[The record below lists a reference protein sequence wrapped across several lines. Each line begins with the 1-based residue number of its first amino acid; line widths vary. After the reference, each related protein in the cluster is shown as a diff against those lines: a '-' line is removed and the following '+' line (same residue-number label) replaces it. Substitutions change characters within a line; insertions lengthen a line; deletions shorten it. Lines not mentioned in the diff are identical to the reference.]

1 MRGLVAGTVG
11 AAALMLSLPLQAQST
26 VGVWNV
32 ELGKK
37 CAITQTWKGDN
48 KNDIGIMISYL
59 AKGQGLLLAFHD
71 TDTTFKEKEEF
82 KVLLEVDK
90 RWRAKLDGFAA
101 DKNTAAIVLPAS
113 SDAVNSLMNGNSL
126 YMEVPDKPDNYSGT
140 YSLDDTRKAIA
151 ALDSCRA
158 QAD

>member
-1 MRGLVAGTVG
+1 MRAAVLGTLS
-11 AAALMLSLPLQAQST
+11 AMALLLSGPVHAQTT

-37 CAITQTWKGDN
+37 CAITQTWKGET

-59 AKGQGLLLAFHD
+59 AKGQGLLLAFYD
-71 TDTTFKEKEEF
+71 TDTTFKDKEEF
-82 KVLLEVDK
+82 KVTLQVDK
-90 RWRAKLDGFAA
+90 GWKAKLDGFAA
-101 DKNTAAIVLPAS
+101 DKNTAAVVLPAS
-113 SDAVNSLMNGNSL
+113 SDAVNSLMNGSSL
-126 YMEVPDKPDNYSGT
+126 YMEVADKPDNYSGT

-151 ALDSCRA
+151 ALDSCRS